1 MELSTGRLETFSR
14 IEESCLGH
22 STQECRQRALRRQR
36 QDRSPGLTQLQAEP
50 ADDEAATEEEPES
63 HQLDDLA

>member
-14 IEESCLGH
+14 IEESRLGH
-22 STQECRQRALRRQR
+22 STQERRQR
-36 QDRSPGLTQLQAEP
+36 QDGSPGLTQLQAEP